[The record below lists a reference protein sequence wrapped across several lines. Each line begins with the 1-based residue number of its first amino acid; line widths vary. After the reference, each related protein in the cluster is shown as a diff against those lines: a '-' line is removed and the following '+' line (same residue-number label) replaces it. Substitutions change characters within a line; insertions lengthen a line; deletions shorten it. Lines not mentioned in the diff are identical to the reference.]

1 MRSTNLRGVTVAC
14 GVLLATIVSVSITA
28 PANASAT
35 KAVQT
40 YGLDGITVQGL
51 PRFTNEAALLD
62 YVATNAVSTRLDAET
77 GRIISV
83 APVTPA
89 EQQARVSVRNTCKS
103 GDAYWA
109 AAATPYTNN
118 CFYGSAG
125 TYTFPRGGTFSRKF
139 YMGSHTARGGWK
151 YGGKQN
157 HTPKQGP
164 GSVATLDAVTQINR
178 GQLY

>member
-1 MRSTNLRGVTVAC
+1 MRSRNERVLAAACGAVLATVVGAGVTTPANATTPSAVTTYELNGVTVH
-14 GVLLATIVSVSITA
+14 
-28 PANASAT
+28 
-35 KAVQT
+35 
-40 YGLDGITVQGL
+40 GL
-51 PRFTNEAALLD
+51 PKFASETALLD
-62 YVATNAVSTRLDAET
+62 YMATNTVSTRLTVDT
-77 GRIISV
+77 GRILSV
-83 APVTPA
+83 APVSLA
-89 EQQARVSVRNTCKS
+89 EAQERVSVRNTCKS

-125 TYTFPRGGTFSRKF
+125 THTFANGGTFSRKF

-164 GSVATLDAVTQINR
+164 GSIATLDAVIQINR